1 MGLKKIFDEN
11 VWITGVYHQPADL
24 ISEET
29 TEDEET
35 SDSTEPSDDNDDSE
49 SDTVPSVVW

>member
-1 MGLKKIFDEN
+1 MS
-11 VWITGVYHQPADL
+11 ITGVYHQPADF
-24 ISEET
+24 ISEKT

-35 SDSTEPSDDNDDSE
+35 SDSTEPSADNDDSE